1 MDTELIFALRDT
13 LVYFCIAAIILLLGF
28 GVLDLLTPGKL
39 YRAVF
44 VDHLPN
50 AALIA
55 AGQVVG
61 LAIIV
66 ITAILVSPHELIDG
80 ITEVIAIGMLG
91 VILQAVSLVVLE
103 ALIPGRF
110 RDLVLDHKPRAG
122 AAVAALILVVIACVN
137 AACLT

>member
-1 MDTELIFALRDT
+1 MELDLFIAVRDT
-13 LVYFCIAAIILLLGF
+13 LIYFCTAAVILALGF

-50 AALIA
+50 AAVIA
-55 AGQVVG
+55 AGQIIG

-66 ITAILVSPHELIDG
+66 ITAVLISPSEIIDG
-80 ITEVIAIGMLG
+80 ITEVAVIGVVG
-91 VILQAVSLVVLE
+91 VLLQALSLAILE
-103 ALIPGRF
+103 AVIPGRF
-110 RDLVLDHKPRAG
+110 RDLVLDRKPRAG

>member
-1 MDTELIFALRDT
+1 MQTELVFAIRDT
-13 LVYFCIAAIILLLGF
+13 LVYFVIATIILLLGF

-55 AGQVVG
+55 SGQIVG

-66 ITAILVSPHELIDG
+66 ITAVLVSPATLIDG
-80 ITEVIAIGMLG
+80 ALEVAVIGLLG
-91 VILQAVSLVVLE
+91 ILLQALSLVVMEL
-103 ALIPGRF
+103 LIPGRF
-110 RDLVLDHKPRAG
+110 RDLVLDRKPRAG
-122 AAVAALILVVIACVN
+122 AAVASLLLVVLACVN